1 MTTTKE
7 ATVLLIDDDA
17 AFRAVYAGLLR
28 GQGYSVDQADD
39 RASAT
44 AAVAKRTYAV
54 VLLDLMLPPDGTTQ
68 GGIAQLKAV
77 LSQRPESKVI
87 VVSGAGDTHVM
98 LQAIK
103 DGAYDFITKP
113 ADPDVLLT
121 VVQRAQQRFLL
132 EQQLAALR
140 QSLVEARPSDAIIGE
155 SPKFQA
161 ALELASRVAPT
172 TLPVLI
178 LGENGTGKE
187 MLARFIHQKSTRGAA
202 PFLAVNCGAIPES
215 LFESTLFGHKRGSFT
230 GAMKDHAGVFGQA
243 DGGTL
248 FLDEIG
254 DLPLPMQVKLLRALE
269 SGEIFPVGADRPR
282 TVDVRILAATNQ
294 DLTGLQRTGQFRE
307 DLYWR
312 IKGAEVVLPSLR
324 ERTSDITLL
333 AVFFLNQSTA
343 LTVNGRPRTLSPSAT
358 EALLRHPWP
367 GNLRELRHEMQRASV
382 LVGEQQVIEASDL
395 SCGQTLSLTRETE
408 SAPTGTLLEQIE
420 ALERR
425 EIERALTTHHGNR
438 THAAEALGLSRQG
451 LLKKMERYGFS

>member
-1 MTTTKE
+1 
-7 ATVLLIDDDA
+7 
-17 AFRAVYAGLLR
+17 
-28 GQGYSVDQADD
+28 
-39 RASAT
+39 
-44 AAVAKRTYAV
+44 
-54 VLLDLMLPPDGTTQ
+54 
-68 GGIAQLKAV
+68 
-77 LSQRPESKVI
+77 
-87 VVSGAGDTHVM
+87 
-98 LQAIK
+98 
-103 DGAYDFITKP
+103 
-113 ADPDVLLT
+113 VLLT
-121 VVQRAQQRFLL
+121 VVQRAQQRFIL

-155 SPKFQA
+155 SPKFHA

-187 MLARFIHQKSTRGAA
+187 MLARFIHQKSTRRAA
-202 PFLAVNCGAIPES
+202 PFLAVNCGAIPEN

-230 GAMKDHAGVFGQA
+230 GAMKDHSGVFGQA

-254 DLPLPMQVKLLRALE
+254 DLPLTMQVKLLRALE

-282 TVDVRILAATNQ
+282 TVEVRILAATNQ
-294 DLTGLQRTGQFRE
+294 DLAALQRAGQFRE

-312 IKGAEVVLPSLR
+312 VKGAEIVLPPLR
-324 ERTSDITLL
+324 ERTSDISLL

-343 LTVNGRPRTLSPSAT
+343 LTVNGRPRTLNPSAI
-358 EALLRHPWP
+358 EVLLRHSWP

-382 LVGEQQVIEASDL
+382 LVGERQMIEASDL
-395 SCGQTLSLTRETE
+395 SCAQTLPLSQGTE
-408 SAPTGTLLEQIE
+408 KEPTGTLLEQVE

-425 EIERALTTHHGNR
+425 EIERALTKHHGNR

>member
-1 MTTTKE
+1 MTTTKDV
-7 ATVLLIDDDA
+7 TVLLIDDDA

-44 AAVAKRTYAV
+44 AAVAKRAYAV
-54 VLLDLMLPPDGTTQ
+54 VLLDLMLPPDGTSQ
-68 GGIAQLKAV
+68 GGIAQLKA
-77 LSQRPESKVI
+77 LRSQRPETKVI

-161 ALELASRVAPT
+161 ALELARRAAPT

-230 GAMKDHAGVFGQA
+230 GAVKDHAGVFGQA

-294 DLTGLQRTGQFRE
+294 DLAGLQRAGQFRE

-312 IKGAEVVLPSLR
+312 IKGAEVVLPPLR
-324 ERTSDITLL
+324 ERTSDIELL

-382 LVGEQQVIEASDL
+382 LVGERQVIEASDL
-395 SCGQTLSLTRETE
+395 SCGHTLPLAGETKHVQ
-408 SAPTGTLLEQIE
+408 TGTLSEQIE